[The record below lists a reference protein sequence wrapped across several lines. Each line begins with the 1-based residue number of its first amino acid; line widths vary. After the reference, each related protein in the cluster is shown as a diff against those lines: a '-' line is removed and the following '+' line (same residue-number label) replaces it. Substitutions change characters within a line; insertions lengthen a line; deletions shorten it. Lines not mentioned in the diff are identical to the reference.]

1 MKKAWAVHLAE
12 QQQKQQQGSDAEEEE
27 EAQDP
32 ETRAVDA
39 AEVPTCPPVSL
50 PFTLASML
58 ANATHSVWA
67 ASCFLLLYLTYVP
80 ACCLQHCQFGLSTAC
95 TDIALCL
102 STAEQ
107 R

>member
-39 AEVPTCPPVSL
+39 AEVRTCPPAVMFCLSLWQACWPVSH
-50 PFTLASML
+50 T
-58 ANATHSVWA
+58 V
-67 ASCFLLLYLTYVP
+67 
-80 ACCLQHCQFGLSTAC
+80 FGLVHAFCCKTR
-95 TDIALCL
+95 LL
-102 STAEQ
+102 FH
-107 R
+107 